1 MIMKKNIKFNSILVF
16 SVMACLMFSG
26 CKKGWLDVNYNPR
39 QLTGTTA
46 TPDVL
51 LAPVILHTSFNL
63 ETQAATLSLWMGYWA
78 PPRLQNGLP
87 YTTYKDVRFQGAVR
101 DEVAFLEQKS
111 LELKQDFYQGI
122 AKTLKAYAFAEC
134 VDLVN
139 NMPYFETF
147 KVDIYRPKYD
157 NGQVIYDDLM
167 LQLNLA
173 SGLIKNAD
181 PAANPNMNNADIMF
195 KGDKIKWLQFINTLK
210 LRLLIHQANRSDRAA
225 YIAREVAVITNE
237 GSGFLNIDA
246 SFNPGFETGKGVS
259 KYWATYSAKATDF
272 GGWSDLATGAGGVVF
287 GHANVY
293 ALNRLKADNDPRI
306 GAIYAK
312 IDFPLPP
319 GASVPFTQPGPAE
332 YRGSELGLFTDAFRF
347 PFEEAVYK
355 SAVGGVSSNVP
366 VSTSS
371 IGILKGNTMSDWLM
385 TSIESKFLQAEAVYR
400 GWIPGDKKQAYL
412 DAVKESF
419 RWLNVG
425 GNSQIPV
432 LSDNIFNS
440 WYAQQVSVKNPN
452 VSWEDAPDKYKLIM
466 YQKYVGL
473 NGIQSEESYTD
484 YRRNGRY
491 PDVPLSSDPA
501 RAGNV
506 VPIRLLY
513 PLKEYDTNAENVKA
527 QGTVN
532 VFTDK
537 IWWMP

>member
-1 MIMKKNIKFNSILVF
+1 
-16 SVMACLMFSG
+16 
-26 CKKGWLDVNYNPR
+26 
-39 QLTGTTA
+39 
-46 TPDVL
+46 
-51 LAPVILHTSFNL
+51 
-63 ETQAATLSLWMGYWA
+63 
-78 PPRLQNGLP
+78 
-87 YTTYKDVRFQGAVR
+87 
-101 DEVAFLEQKS
+101 
-111 LELKQDFYQGI
+111 
-122 AKTLKAYAFAEC
+122 
-134 VDLVN
+134 
-139 NMPYFETF
+139 
-147 KVDIYRPKYD
+147 
-157 NGQVIYDDLM
+157 
-167 LQLNLA
+167 
-173 SGLIKNAD
+173 
-181 PAANPNMNNADIMF
+181 
-195 KGDKIKWLQFINTLK
+195 
-210 LRLLIHQANRSDRAA
+210 
-225 YIAREVAVITNE
+225 
-237 GSGFLNIDA
+237 
-246 SFNPGFETGKGVS
+246 
-259 KYWATYSAKATDF
+259 
-272 GGWSDLATGAGGVVF
+272 
-287 GHANVY
+287 
-293 ALNRLKADNDPRI
+293 
-306 GAIYAK
+306 
-312 IDFPLPP
+312 
-319 GASVPFTQPGPAE
+319 
-332 YRGSELGLFTDAFRF
+332 
-347 PFEEAVYK
+347 
-355 SAVGGVSSNVP
+355 
-366 VSTSS
+366 
-371 IGILKGNTMSDWLM
+371 MSDWLM